1 MINLLKTMLLGD
13 SMIIKCVFP
22 DRLIQDPVI
31 YQVGY
36 EFDVTTNIR
45 QAKVTSDMGW
55 VILDI
60 LGEALEVQKSLE
72 WLADK
77 GIDIQIIK
85 EEDII

>member
-1 MINLLKTMLLGD
+1 MLLGD
-13 SMIIKCVFP
+13 NMIIKCGFP
-22 DRLIQDPVI
+22 DHLIQDPVI

-36 EFDVTTNIR
+36 EFDVTTNLR
-45 QAKVTSDMGW
+45 QAQVTSDMGW

-60 LGEALEVQKSLE
+60 LGEALEVQKSIE